1 MKKILSCMLILTLS
15 FNSFSA
21 NCYAADN
28 FQNEFRET
36 TVSKKIRQINDNL
49 ALLKSKAS
57 IKADEKPIE
66 ENKNIS
72 KEEIKSSETAEKI
85 NPEEQK
91 YANKL
96 VRKSFREQQ
105 IEKLKKEM
113 QKLENTSDKKY
124 LLTSLTK
131 IICQI
136 AFEVIAYIYIVPS
149 VAYNIINKI
158 NNLVCKKYKSEIK
171 NDVRTFIKTV
181 TKTLHP
187 DHFNRIKSF
196 NDVKE
201 LYYMAANLYDNY
213 LK

>member
-15 FNSFSA
+15 LSSFSA
-21 NCYAADN
+21 NCCVADN

-57 IKADEKPIE
+57 IEADEKPI
-66 ENKNIS
+66 
-72 KEEIKSSETAEKI
+72 EEIKSSETAEKI
-85 NPEEQK
+85 SPEEQQ
-91 YANKL
+91 YANKP

-105 IEKLKKEM
+105 IEELKEEM
-113 QKLENTSDKKY
+113 QKLEKISDKKY

-131 IICQI
+131 AICQI

-158 NNLVCKKYKSEIK
+158 NNLVCKKYKSEMK

-181 TKTLHP
+181 TRTLHP

>member
-72 KEEIKSSETAEKI
+72 KEEIKYFVLH
-85 NPEEQK
+85 Q
-91 YANKL
+91 ANK
-96 VRKSFREQQ
+96 RI
-105 IEKLKKEM
+105 IEAAARRLKKLIL
-113 QKLENTSDKKY
+113 KNKNTQ
-124 LLTSLTK
+124 TSL
-131 IICQI
+131 
-136 AFEVIAYIYIVPS
+136 
-149 VAYNIINKI
+149 
-158 NNLVCKKYKSEIK
+158 
-171 NDVRTFIKTV
+171 
-181 TKTLHP
+181 
-187 DHFNRIKSF
+187 
-196 NDVKE
+196 
-201 LYYMAANLYDNY
+201 
-213 LK
+213 

>member
-1 MKKILSCMLILTLS
+1 MLILTLS

-158 NNLVCKKYKSEIK
+158 NNLVCKKYKSEMK

>member
-1 MKKILSCMLILTLS
+1 M
-15 FNSFSA
+15 
-21 NCYAADN
+21 
-28 FQNEFRET
+28 
-36 TVSKKIRQINDNL
+36 
-49 ALLKSKAS
+49 LKSKAS

-158 NNLVCKKYKSEIK
+158 NNLVCKKYKSEMK

>member
-85 NPEEQK
+85 NPEE
-91 YANKL
+91 YAIIPGMSGVAK
-96 VRKSFREQQ
+96 VKIRDFKEQ
-105 IEKLKKEM
+105 
-113 QKLENTSDKKY
+113 
-124 LLTSLTK
+124 
-131 IICQI
+131 
-136 AFEVIAYIYIVPS
+136 
-149 VAYNIINKI
+149 
-158 NNLVCKKYKSEIK
+158 
-171 NDVRTFIKTV
+171 
-181 TKTLHP
+181 
-187 DHFNRIKSF
+187 
-196 NDVKE
+196 
-201 LYYMAANLYDNY
+201 
-213 LK
+213 